1 MPVQLLPFV
10 HLEFQSHK
18 AYIYFPN
25 SFLFNLET
33 VVIHWSLQANADA
46 SVISCMH
53 NLSRR
58 IAIALQHEERRCQ
71 YLTRE
76 AKLMLAVQEEITTG
90 TESEIQSCH
99 TRISV
104 VLLFCT
110 EQCWTLHTFSVPIEG
125 DGNPQ
130 SPFRQILP
138 KCKLARDLKEAYDR
152 CVWVLSMFFR
162 IFVFLMHRISI
173 EYMIVFVVVFC
184 SLCTTGVVRLH
195 INSWLEVS
203 FCLPHK
209 IHRIGGNYIPPEAL
223 ERSLKAIRCDSSLIH
238 SLLFF
243 FMLFLL
249 NIFPMMSEC
258 HLTARGVKAL
268 IWLGWQQCKLY
279 ILFSCSFSI
288 CVQASWSHNVVVA
301 SWRIASQ
308 MKPSF

>member
-1 MPVQLLPFV
+1 
-10 HLEFQSHK
+10 
-18 AYIYFPN
+18 
-25 SFLFNLET
+25 
-33 VVIHWSLQANADA
+33 
-46 SVISCMH
+46 MH

-90 TESEIQSCH
+90 TESEIQSRH
-99 TRISV
+99 TRTSV
-104 VLLFCT
+104 VLLIST
-110 EQCWTLHTFSVPIEG
+110 QCWNSHTFSVPIEG

-152 CVWVLSMFFR
+152 CVWVLSVFIR
-162 IFVFLMHRISI
+162 IFVFFMRRVSI
-173 EYMIVFVVVFC
+173 EYMIVFC

-223 ERSLKAIRCDSSLIH
+223 ERSLKTIRCDSN
-238 SLLFF
+238 LLFF
-243 FMLFLL
+243 YF
-249 NIFPMMSEC
+249 
-258 HLTARGVKAL
+258 
-268 IWLGWQQCKLY
+268 Y
-279 ILFSCSFSI
+279 
-288 CVQASWSHNVVVA
+288 
-301 SWRIASQ
+301 
-308 MKPSF
+308 